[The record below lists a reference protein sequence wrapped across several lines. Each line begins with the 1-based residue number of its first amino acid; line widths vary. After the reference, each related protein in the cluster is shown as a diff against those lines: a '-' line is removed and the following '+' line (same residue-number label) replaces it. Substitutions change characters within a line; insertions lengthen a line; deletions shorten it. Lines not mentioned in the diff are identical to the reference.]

1 MSDPR
6 KAVFDAVRAISPSSP
21 FNSPDNINALHSLLD
36 AFGAARETNDNRVM
50 KDAAAFYAGLRKIT
64 GPLNE
69 TQVKVVESIVQ
80 SASHWSHGEL
90 AYGLATAWHECRL
103 MPIEE
108 IGKGK
113 GKAYGKPGKYGQ
125 SPYGRGLVQLTW
137 DVNYEWADKICTKAD
152 LIKEGDIL
160 KDFDLVMRPDIA
172 TMILVKG
179 METGAFTGKRV
190 GDYIG
195 DLGTPEG
202 FTQAR
207 RVINGMDRARD
218 IAAYA
223 MTIQQGVVNG
233 RWS

>member
-36 AFGAARETNDNRVM
+36 AFGAAREANDNRTM
-50 KDAAAFYAGLRKIT
+50 KDAAVFYAGLRKIT

-69 TQVKVVESIVQ
+69 TQVKVVENIIQ
-80 SASHWSHGEL
+80 SASHWSQGEL

-125 SPYGRGLVQLTW
+125 APYGRGLVQLTW
-137 DVNYEWADKICTKAD
+137 DVNYEWADKICTEVG
-152 LIKEGDIL
+152 LIKQGEIL
-160 KDFDLVMRPDIA
+160 KDFSLVMRPDIA
-172 TMILVKG
+172 TKILVKG

-195 DLGTPEG
+195 DQGTAEG
-202 FTQAR
+202 FRQAR
-207 RVINGMDRARD
+207 RVINGMDRASD

-223 MTIQQGVVNG
+223 MAIQQGVIAG
-233 RWS
+233 GWA